1 MAELMVASGVAALF
15 WGIAIG
21 FVLTIVLDNKKNGKK

>member
-1 MAELMVASGVAALF
+1 MAELMVASDVAALF

-21 FVLTIVLDNKKNGKK
+21 FVLMIVLDNKKNGKK